1 MPQYFLPIK
10 KFGERPY
17 SKILGF
23 PKSTQ
28 RNINARLSEL
38 TKLGVTSVAFTGP
51 IEIEGLNVVGKGYVG
66 IVVLIK
72 IKSKVFALK
81 IRRTDSPRK
90 KMNDEAKLLQI
101 ANKTNVGP
109 QLIRSSKNFI
119 IMEFIKGEKI
129 IDWVNNS
136 SKINPKRLRF
146 VIKKVLTDCF
156 LLDQA
161 GLDHGELSVL
171 DKHVLVTNRSA
182 KIIDFES
189 SSSKRKTSNVTSAT
203 QAILIGTALAKTVR
217 KKIQVP
223 RRDKIIRLV
232 RNYKKLRTIESF
244 DNLLVGLKL

>member
-1 MPQYFLPIK
+1 M
-10 KFGERPY
+10 
-17 SKILGF
+17 
-23 PKSTQ
+23 
-28 RNINARLSEL
+28 
-38 TKLGVTSVAFTGP
+38 AFTGP
-51 IEIEGLNVVGKGYVG
+51 IEIEGLNVIGKGYVG

-72 IKSKVFALK
+72 IKSNVFALK

-101 ANKTNVGP
+101 ANKTNIGP

-189 SSSKRKTSNVTSAT
+189 SSSKRKTSNVSSAT

>member
-1 MPQYFLPIK
+1 
-10 KFGERPY
+10 
-17 SKILGF
+17 
-23 PKSTQ
+23 
-28 RNINARLSEL
+28 
-38 TKLGVTSVAFTGP
+38 
-51 IEIEGLNVVGKGYVG
+51 
-66 IVVLIK
+66 
-72 IKSKVFALK
+72 
-81 IRRTDSPRK
+81 
-90 KMNDEAKLLQI
+90 
-101 ANKTNVGP
+101 
-109 QLIRSSKNFI
+109 
-119 IMEFIKGEKI
+119 MEFIKGEKI

-136 SKINPKRLRF
+136 SKINPKRLKF

-203 QAILIGTALAKTVR
+203 QAILNGTALAKTVR

>member
-28 RNINARLSEL
+28 RNIDARLSEL

-90 KMNDEAKLLQI
+90 KMDDEAKLLQI

-189 SSSKRKTSNVTSAT
+189 SSMNRKVSNVTSAT
-203 QAILIGTALAKTVR
+203 QALCIGSGISKIIGRIHKIPNKQKLITAL
-217 KKIQVP
+217 
-223 RRDKIIRLV
+223 RR
-232 RNYKKLRTIESF
+232 YKQEETRDSF
-244 DNLLVGLKL
+244 ENLLSILKL

>member
-28 RNINARLSEL
+28 RNIDARLSEL
-38 TKLGVTSVAFTGP
+38 TKLGVPSVAFTGP
-51 IEIEGLNVVGKGYVG
+51 IEIEWLNVVGKG
-66 IVVLIK
+66 
-72 IKSKVFALK
+72 
-81 IRRTDSPRK
+81 
-90 KMNDEAKLLQI
+90 NDEAKLLQI

-109 QLIRSSKNFI
+109 QLIRSSKNFV